1 MYYNSIEIYFQF
13 FTYRFFSF
21 SDCDAPFQVNFY
33 TDTSNDGTTS
43 AQRGKKLQK
52 LYEIEKI
59 ITDLNFSTFFIQ
71 EPVCN
76 TNK

>member
-1 MYYNSIEIYFQF
+1 MLCFHIFFFQ
-13 FTYRFFSF
+13 
-21 SDCDAPFQVNFY
+21 DCDAPFQVNFY

-59 ITDLNFSTFFIQ
+59 ITDF
-71 EPVCN
+71 
-76 TNK
+76 